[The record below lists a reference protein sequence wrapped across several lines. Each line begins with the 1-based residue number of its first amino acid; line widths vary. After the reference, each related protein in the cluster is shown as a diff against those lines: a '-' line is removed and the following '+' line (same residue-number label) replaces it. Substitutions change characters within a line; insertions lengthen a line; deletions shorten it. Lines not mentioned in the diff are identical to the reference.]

1 MTWLID
7 LYGTHPFWIWLA
19 IGAVFLAVEVSTGSG
34 WLLWPAASS
43 AMMALLVLVLPDSL
57 AVHLAVW
64 AGLTIATTVSAR
76 RLFPRTVSG
85 GSGPDINDNIARLV
99 GHQGAVVEAFRNGEG
114 RVFVDGKE
122 WAAIAESDAAPR
134 LDDKV
139 MVVAAE
145 GAVLK
150 VRPA

>member
-19 IGAVFLAVEVSTGSG
+19 IAAVFLAVEVSTGSG

-122 WAAIAESDAAPR
+122 WAAVAESDAAPR

>member
-1 MTWLID
+1 
-7 LYGTHPFWIWLA
+7 
-19 IGAVFLAVEVSTGSG
+19 
-34 WLLWPAASS
+34 
-43 AMMALLVLVLPDSL
+43 MALLVLVLPDSL

-85 GSGPDINDNIARLV
+85 GTGPDINDNIARLV

-122 WAAIAESDAAPR
+122 WAAVAESDAAPR

>member
-19 IGAVFLAVEVSTGSG
+19 IGAVFLAGEVSTGSG

-43 AMMALLVLVLPDSL
+43 AVMALLVLVLPDSL

-64 AGLTIATTVSAR
+64 AALTIATTVSAR
-76 RLFPRTVSG
+76 RYFPRTVSG
-85 GSGPDINDNIARLV
+85 GTGPDINDNIARLV

-122 WAAIAESDAAPR
+122 WAAVSESDAAPR

-145 GAVLK
+145 GAVLR